1 MSNARIA
8 VIGAGKTGR
17 GFIGRLLAEAGEPIR
32 FIDKNETLVSEMQ
45 KDGQFAV
52 HFFGGKREDQIV
64 RDYTITTWDKADLTG
79 IELILVSVGGTN
91 LTDVGVALNERLPID
106 TQVRIITCENASH
119 PSETFKKAMGRPEMA
134 VSEATVFCTTIEADG
149 LDIRSENYPKLQC
162 SAELL
167 RGYVP
172 PVSSITPV
180 EGFGNF
186 LTRKLFTYNAASCII
201 AYLGWLK
208 GYTVYGEAANDPEI
222 LEKLDRNYATTNRVL
237 CKVFGY
243 TEEDQA
249 QFALLSRDKFTNR
262 EIVDTIERNARE
274 PHRKLGAEERI
285 MGPLKLIAAQG
296 EDTSVLVETAAAM
309 LLYDSDKETKW
320 KELRQSQTDAELLSS
335 IAGLHADDPLSGM
348 ICAKAEE
355 LRKILA

>member
-1 MSNARIA
+1 MGNTRIA

-17 GFIGRLLAEAGEPIR
+17 GFIGRLLAEAGEPIL
-32 FIDKNETLVSEMQ
+32 FIDKNEALVQELQ
-45 KDGQFAV
+45 NAGQFAV
-52 HFFGGKREDQIV
+52 HFFGGKREDQLV
-64 RDYTITTWDKADLTG
+64 RDFTITTWDKADFSG
-79 IELILVSVGGTN
+79 IELIFVSVGGTN
-91 LTDVGVALNERLPID
+91 LADVGAALQERLPQETD
-106 TQVRIITCENASH
+106 VRIITCENASH
-119 PSETFKKAMGRPEMA
+119 PSETLKKAMGRPALM
-134 VSEATVFCTTIEADG
+134 VSEATVFCTTIEAEG

-167 RGYVP
+167 GGYVP

-222 LEKLDRNYATTNRVL
+222 LAKLDRNYATTNRVL

-249 QFALLSRDKFTNR
+249 QFAQLSRDKFTNR

-285 MGPLKLIAAQG
+285 IGPLKLIAAQG

-320 KELRQSQTDAELLSS
+320 KALRQSQTDAQLLES
-335 IAGLHADDPLSGM
+335 IAGLAADDPLSRR

-355 LRKILA
+355 LRRA

>member
-1 MSNARIA
+1 MGNTRIA

-17 GFIGRLLAEAGEPIR
+17 GFIGRLLAEAGEPIL
-32 FIDKNETLVSEMQ
+32 FIDKNEALVRELQ
-45 KDGQFAV
+45 DAGQFAV
-52 HFFGGKREDQIV
+52 HFFGGKREDQLV
-64 RDYTITTWDKADLTG
+64 RDFTITTWEKADFAG
-79 IELILVSVGGTN
+79 IELIFVSVGGTN
-91 LTDVGVALNERLPID
+91 LADVGAALQERLPGE
-106 TQVRIITCENASH
+106 TEVRIITCENASH
-119 PSETFKKAMGRPEMA
+119 PSETLKKAMGRQGLM

-149 LDIRSENYPKLQC
+149 LDVRSENYPKLQC

-167 RGYVP
+167 GGYVP

-222 LEKLDRNYATTNRVL
+222 LAKLDRNYATTNRVL
-237 CKVFGY
+237 CRVFGY

-249 QFALLSRDKFTNR
+249 QFAMLSRDKFTNR

-285 MGPLKLIAAQG
+285 IGPLKLIAAQG

-320 KELRQSQTDAELLSS
+320 KSLRQSQTDAQLLES
-335 IAGLHADDPLSGM
+335 IAGLLTDDPLSRM

-355 LRKILA
+355 LRRR